1 MSVGFWRGVFA
12 RETDLVLLVLLR
24 LVGEGKLECLPDVE
38 IGHVRIVLGV
48 VVDFSSELLLLLA
61 GWDTSVG
68 YISLHG
74 SVRLA
79 IVRYS
84 LQEGGTS
91 GSGPSKL
98 CQ

>member
-1 MSVGFWRGVFA
+1 MSVGFWSGLFA
-12 RETDLVLLVLLR
+12 RKTDLVLLVLLG
-24 LVGEGKLECLPDVE
+24 LIGEGKLECLPDVE

-68 YISLHG
+68 YIALHG

-79 IVRYS
+79 II
-84 LQEGGTS
+84 
-91 GSGPSKL
+91 
-98 CQ
+98 